1 VIARMMTIAHDRLSK
16 DDAVTMATIDAAVP
30 ALVRARELFDP
41 PRQWSGIESA
51 PTSRPFQLLD

>member
-1 VIARMMTIAHDRLSK
+1 MMTIAHDRLSK

-41 PRQWSGIESA
+41 PKQWSGIGTA